1 MECELCASNKHTPQ
15 YVLQVVEEALVL
27 LDKLGLQY
35 EEEHAKDLK
44 DTVYYLPHEVRVCV
58 RFVFLFVL
66 VGKWV
71 GVHLHV
77 CASVCVCTCVCLA
90 MTCGLCACQ
99 ILI

>member
-1 MECELCASNKHTPQ
+1 
-15 YVLQVVEEALVL
+15 VL